1 MMCCAS
7 RRLLRAWD
15 TPEVEL
21 SLKYLVAVRALCEF
35 TAKHGDLDLRFTPSP
50 SAQEGMAGHALVAS
64 RRPEGYEA
72 EVSLAG
78 DYKTLRVRGRAD
90 GYDPVNN
97 LLEEVKTYRGD
108 LHNIAENR
116 RDLHWAQA
124 KIYGWLLCQERKLG
138 EINLAIVYFDMASLQ
153 ETPLSEHFTAA
164 VLKDYF
170 QAQCERFLLWAEQE
184 MAHRLARDAALAA
197 LAFPHTSFRPGQR
210 ELAEAVYKTAAAGQ
224 CLMAQAT
231 TGIGKTIGTVF
242 PLLKAMPG
250 QRLDKLFFLAAK
262 TPGRKLALDA
272 LTLLKGSA
280 QTPAKHAE
288 QPLQPPPQR
297 PSPLPLRVLELV
309 ARDKSCEHPGKACHG
324 ESCPLAQGFYDRL
337 PQARQSAVQR
347 LGAAPGSGFDADLSA
362 GQAAVLD
369 KAALREVALTHHVC
383 PYYLSQEMVRWSDVV
398 VGDYNYFFD
407 TSALL
412 YSMTTSYQW
421 RAGVLVDE
429 AHNLLER
436 GRSMY
441 TATLEQA
448 RLRALHASAPKAVKN
463 ALERLNRAMNDVHH
477 TQLAPWQVSEELPV
491 AFLKV
496 LQQTTTALTDFLVAN
511 PTRVDADV
519 QAFYFE
525 ALHFSRMADAFG
537 AHSMFDITLT
547 DVLESTHD
555 ASGSLALHIEPG
567 SGHGCATL
575 SLRNVVPAPFLAP
588 RLAAAHSVTLFSATL
603 SPQNFYRQML
613 GLPPATR
620 WIDVP
625 SPFAPEQLRVAA
637 VTNLST
643 RYQHRA
649 QSLAPM
655 ARLMAQQYQSAPG
668 NYLVFLSSYDYLQ
681 KLCALFRQCCP
692 HIPCWEQTRQMDEAG
707 RAQFLARFTPTSQGI
722 GFAVLGGAFAEGVDL
737 PGKRLVGAFIATL
750 GLPQVNPVNEEMKK
764 RVAAYFSD
772 DASPSDKPGPSLRDS
787 ASGYNYTYLYPGLQ
801 KVVQAAG
808 RVIRTQQD
816 KGVIYLMDDR
826 FTRPEVLALLPAWW
840 TVGRLHARPEPAVP
854 DTA

>member
-1 MMCCAS
+1 M
-7 RRLLRAWD
+7 
-15 TPEVEL
+15 
-21 SLKYLVAVRALCEF
+21 KYVVAVRALCEF
-35 TAKHGDLDLRFTPSP
+35 TAKHGDLDVRFTPSP
-50 SAQEGMAGHALVAS
+50 SAQEGMAGHALVAA
-64 RRPEGYEA
+64 RRPEGYQA
-72 EVSLAG
+72 EISLEG

-90 GYDPVNN
+90 GYDPANN

-116 RDLHWAQA
+116 RELHWAQV
-124 KIYGWLLCQERKLG
+124 KIYGWLLCQERQLSQ
-138 EINLAIVYFDMASLQ
+138 INLAIVYLDMASLQ

-170 QAQCERFLLWAEQE
+170 QAQCERFLVWADQE
-184 MAHRLARDAALAA
+184 LAHRAARDAALAA

-210 ELAEAVYKTAAAGQ
+210 ELAEAVYKAAVAGQ

-280 QTPAKHAE
+280 QGLAK
-288 QPLQPPPQR
+288 QPERL
-297 PSPLPLRVLELV
+297 PSPLPLPLRVLELV
-309 ARDKSCEHPGKACHG
+309 AREKSCEHPGKACHG

-337 PQARQSAVQR
+337 PQARQSAAQQT
-347 LGAAPGSGFDADLSA
+347 GAVSGSGLGLCAD
-362 GQAAVLD
+362 GAAVLD
-369 KAALREVALTHHVC
+369 KAALREVALAHHVC
-383 PYYLSQEMVRWSDVV
+383 PYYLGQEMVRWSDVV

-421 RAGVLVDE
+421 RVGVLVDE
-429 AHNLLER
+429 AHNVLER

-463 ALERLNRAMNDVHH
+463 TLERLNHAMNDVHQ
-477 TQLAPWQVSEELPV
+477 TQQLAWQVSEELPV
-491 AFLKV
+491 AFLKT
-496 LQQTTTALTDFLVAN
+496 LQQTVVALTDFFVAN
-511 PTRVDADV
+511 PTRVDADL

-547 DVLESTHD
+547 DELQSTHD
-555 ASGSLALHIEPG
+555 AAGSLALQLDPG
-567 SGHGCATL
+567 GGHGCATL

-625 SPFAPEQLRVAA
+625 SPFVPEQLRVLAA
-637 VTNLST
+637 THLST

-649 QSLAPM
+649 ESLAPM
-655 ARLMAQQYQSAPG
+655 ARLMAQQYQRAPG

-681 KLCALFRQCCP
+681 KLCTLFRQCCP

-750 GLPQVNPVNEEMKK
+750 GLPQVNPVNEEVKK
-764 RVAAYFSD
+764 RVAAYFSG
-772 DASPSDKPGPSLRDS
+772 DASPSLRDS

-826 FTRPEVLALLPAWW
+826 FTRPEVQALLPAWW
-840 TVGRLHARPEPAVP
+840 SVERLQVKQPHSVLTRRHH
-854 DTA
+854 